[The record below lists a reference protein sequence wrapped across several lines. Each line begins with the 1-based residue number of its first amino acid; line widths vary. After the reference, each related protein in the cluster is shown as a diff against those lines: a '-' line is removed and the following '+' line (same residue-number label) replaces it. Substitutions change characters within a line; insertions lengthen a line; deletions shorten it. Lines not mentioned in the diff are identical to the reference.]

1 MQKTGL
7 LLFFL
12 GICFMQ
18 PLAAQLRL
26 PGFFSSGMVLQ
37 QQKTNRIWGWAAP
50 GQFIQVD
57 FMEKKYPAF
66 ADEHGHWQI
75 FLPPLA
81 AGKAGQLQVTAGVEK
96 LQFDDILIGEVWICS
111 GQSNME
117 WRMSWIAN
125 TYDDEL
131 KTAQN
136 DQIRFVTLQK
146 AFANSPQKD
155 AIAEKPWS
163 AISPTSLPECS
174 AVAYFYAKR
183 LQEQLKVPVGLVI
196 TSWGGTPAESW
207 TSFEGLQPFSGY
219 TETYINQIKPLD
231 LQEIARRQQKNRETY
246 ALMVREKQPYLQS
259 ALQFDFDDSKWQQ
272 VQMPRPWE
280 QQGLEQLDGIMVY
293 RFAFDLP
300 SALSG
305 KAAVL
310 HLPAIDD
317 SDSTYLNGVWIG
329 SDNQWNAPRTY
340 TIPRGVLRKGKNVLA
355 IRVQD
360 NAGGGGF
367 AAQPDKFFLLI
378 QSRRIPLSGIGRY
391 EMIAPFEQVESGPVP
406 MQVQPAVLYNAMI
419 APLLPLAMRGVIWYQ
434 GESNANHAAE
444 YRALFPAM
452 IQDWRNRWGQGE
464 FPFLFVQLSSFGKL
478 QSTPVES
485 NWALLREAQ
494 TMALRLPNTAMA
506 VTIDIGDPADIH
518 PKQKKEVGDR
528 LAAEALRMVYAQ
540 NTAVS
545 AGPKLI
551 QFMAQGN
558 RAVLEFEHAGS
569 GLTARGGPLK
579 HFAIAGADRKFY
591 WAEASIEGNKVIL
604 RAPEVPIPVAVR
616 YAWADSP
623 VEANLFNPAGF
634 PAEPFRTDNW

>member
-1 MQKTGL
+1 
-7 LLFFL
+7 
-12 GICFMQ
+12 
-18 PLAAQLRL
+18 
-26 PGFFSSGMVLQ
+26 
-37 QQKTNRIWGWAAP
+37 
-50 GQFIQVD
+50 
-57 FMEKKYPAF
+57 
-66 ADEHGHWQI
+66 
-75 FLPPLA
+75 
-81 AGKAGQLQVTAGVEK
+81 
-96 LQFDDILIGEVWICS
+96 
-111 GQSNME
+111 
-117 WRMSWIAN
+117 
-125 TYDDEL
+125 
-131 KTAQN
+131 
-136 DQIRFVTLQK
+136 
-146 AFANSPQKD
+146 
-155 AIAEKPWS
+155 
-163 AISPTSLPECS
+163 
-174 AVAYFYAKR
+174 
-183 LQEQLKVPVGLVI
+183 
-196 TSWGGTPAESW
+196 
-207 TSFEGLQPFSGY
+207 
-219 TETYINQIKPLD
+219 
-231 LQEIARRQQKNRETY
+231 
-246 ALMVREKQPYLQS
+246 
-259 ALQFDFDDSKWQQ
+259 
-272 VQMPRPWE
+272 
-280 QQGLEQLDGIMVY
+280 
-293 RFAFDLP
+293 
-300 SALSG
+300 
-305 KAAVL
+305 
-310 HLPAIDD
+310 
-317 SDSTYLNGVWIG
+317 
-329 SDNQWNAPRTY
+329 
-340 TIPRGVLRKGKNVLA
+340 
-355 IRVQD
+355 
-360 NAGGGGF
+360 
-367 AAQPDKFFLLI
+367 
-378 QSRRIPLSGIGRY
+378 
-391 EMIAPFEQVESGPVP
+391 VESGPVP